1 MSRNYDQGIIV
12 TDAASNPGQSTVTD
26 LASSP
31 PRSVTVNTTVTDIAQ
46 AIKDLSG
53 DGR

>member
-12 TDAASNPGQSTVTD
+12 TDAASNPGQSIVTD

-31 PRSVTVNTTVTDIAQ
+31 PRSVTVNTTTADIAQ
-46 AIKDLSG
+46 AIKDLNT
-53 DGR
+53 DNR